1 MMQFSH
7 MITIHDSHMDFNES
21 DVLGQL
27 ISSSGIASFDDS
39 AIEALKAVAEG
50 VRGVASKLRPLWG
63 STCPIQRVRRVHVQ
77 PKSSGFWIPLSV
89 FHDISVLQRQGSR
102 RFG

>member
-1 MMQFSH
+1 

-27 ISSSGIASFDDS
+27 ISSSGITSFDDS

-50 VRGVASKLRPLWG
+50 VRGG
-63 STCPIQRVRRVHVQ
+63 GI
-77 PKSSGFWIPLSV
+77 
-89 FHDISVLQRQGSR
+89 
-102 RFG
+102 